1 MDVQEMV
8 SSQECKCMHSGVLKE
23 SYRYPS
29 SKAPFFHE
37 KSWFLKVLKRN

>member
-1 MDVQEMV
+1 
-8 SSQECKCMHSGVLKE
+8 MHSRVPKE

-37 KSWFLKVLKRN
+37 NSWFLKVLKNN